1 MFKLRDGTV
10 GLRFTVLYAV
20 AFLVC
25 GAGLLVLAAAFS
37 GVEFSSTAPAPGQ
50 VPTGDLTEQH
60 IHALEAQITDLK
72 AGYTRQLLLGSLLA
86 LAVMAAVSLLIGR
99 AMARRV
105 LRPLRRI
112 TSATRDISAD
122 DLDRRLAV
130 TGPDDEVKDLA
141 DTIDGLLGRLEAS
154 FDAQR
159 RFVANASHELR
170 TPLTTMR
177 ALVDVAAA
185 KPDVPP
191 PTVAL
196 ADRLRPRLDDVDR
209 LLDSLLVLARAQHG
223 GLSDVEPV
231 DLAVLAA
238 EAVTD
243 RAAAISAKEL
253 SVTRELSRGA
263 GTRGDVAL
271 LARMV
276 ENLVDNAVVHNHEGG
291 WIRVATAIEGAA
303 DGDSAADGAADV
315 DGDGDKVRLVVET
328 GGPVLDQRDV
338 DELASPFRRLGGDRT
353 GSDAGTGLGL
363 SIVASIAAAHGGRL
377 TLTARPQG
385 GLRAEVALPFVP
397 ATARAGV
404 GA

>member
-1 MFKLRDGTV
+1 MFKLRDRTV
-10 GLRFTVLYAV
+10 GLRFTVLYAA

-25 GAGLLVLAAAFS
+25 GAGLLVLAGAFS
-37 GVEFSSTAPAPGQ
+37 GIELSSTAPAPGQ

-60 IHALEAQITDLK
+60 IHALEAQITDLR

-105 LRPLRRI
+105 LRPLRTI
-112 TSATRDISAD
+112 TSATREISAD

-130 TGPDDEVKDLA
+130 TGPEDEVKDLA

-170 TPLTTMR
+170 TPLTTVR

-209 LLDSLLVLARAQHG
+209 LLDGLLVLARAQHG
-223 GLSDVEPV
+223 ALGDAEPV

-238 EAVTD
+238 RAVAD
-243 RAAAISAKEL
+243 RAAEIAAKGL
-253 SVTRELSRGA
+253 SVDREVPRGA

-276 ENLVDNAVVHNHEGG
+276 GNLVDNAVVHNHEGG
-291 WIRVATAIEGAA
+291 WICVAIAADADDAGEGA
-303 DGDSAADGAADV
+303 GG
-315 DGDGDKVRLVVET
+315 GDKVRRVVET

-353 GSDAGTGLGL
+353 GSGTGLGL
-363 SIVASIAAAHGGRL
+363 SIVASIAAAHGGHL
-377 TLTARPQG
+377 VLVARPQG
-385 GLRAEVALPFVP
+385 GLRAEIVLPFVP
-397 ATARAGV
+397 AAAEV

>member
-1 MFKLRDGTV
+1 MFKLRDRTV
-10 GLRFTVLYAV
+10 GLRFTVLYAA

-25 GAGLLVLAAAFS
+25 GAGLLVLAGAFS
-37 GVEFSSTAPAPGQ
+37 GVELSSTAPAPGQ
-50 VPTGDLTEQH
+50 VPIGDLTEQQ

-105 LRPLRRI
+105 LRPLRTI
-112 TSATRDISAD
+112 TSATREISAD

-130 TGPDDEVKDLA
+130 TGPEDEVKDLA

-209 LLDSLLVLARAQHG
+209 LLDGLLVLARAQHG
-223 GLSDVEPV
+223 ALGDAEPV

-238 EAVTD
+238 RAVTD
-243 RAAAISAKEL
+243 RAAEVAAKRL
-253 SVTRELSRGA
+253 SVDRELPLGA

-271 LARMV
+271 LTRMV
-276 ENLVDNAVVHNHEGG
+276 ENLVDNAVVHNDEGG
-291 WIRVATAIEGAA
+291 WISVATAIDGDGAA
-303 DGDSAADGAADV
+303 DGDR
-315 DGDGDKVRLVVET
+315 GDKVRLVVET

-353 GSDAGTGLGL
+353 GSEAGTGLGL

-377 TLTARPQG
+377 ALAARPQG
-385 GLRAEVALPFVP
+385 GLRAEIVLPF
-397 ATARAGV
+397 AHAAAEV

>member
-10 GLRFTVLYAV
+10 GLRFTLLYAA
-20 AFLVC
+20 AFLAC
-25 GAGLLVLAAAFS
+25 GAGLLALAGAFS
-37 GVEFSSTAPAPGQ
+37 GVEFSSVAPAPGQ
-50 VPTGDLTEQH
+50 VPTGDPAEQR

-72 AGYTRQLLLGSLLA
+72 ADYARQLLLGSLLA

-105 LRPLRRI
+105 LRPLRTI
-112 TSATRDISAD
+112 TSTTREISAD

-185 KPDVPP
+185 KPDAPS

-209 LLDSLLVLARAQHG
+209 LLDGLLVLARAQHG
-223 GLSDVEPV
+223 ALDDVEPV
-231 DLAVLAA
+231 DLAVLADQ
-238 EAVTD
+238 AVTD
-243 RAAAISAKEL
+243 RAAAIAAKEL
-253 SVTRELSRGA
+253 SATRELSRGT
-263 GTRGDVAL
+263 GVRGDVAL

-276 ENLVDNAVVHNHEGG
+276 DNLLDNAVVHNDAGG
-291 WIRVATAIEGAA
+291 WIRVVTTADAEGE
-303 DGDSAADGAADV
+303 GDV
-315 DGDGDKVRLVVET
+315 DGNGDGDEVRLVVET

-338 DELASPFRRLGGDRT
+338 DELALPFRRLGGDRT

-385 GLRAEVALPFVP
+385 GLRAEIALPFVR
-397 ATARAGV
+397 ATAEVGV
-404 GA
+404 

>member
-1 MFKLRDGTV
+1 MFKLRDRTV
-10 GLRFTVLYAV
+10 GLRFTVLYAA

-25 GAGLLVLAAAFS
+25 GAVLLVLAGAFS
-37 GVEFSSTAPAPGQ
+37 GVELSSTAPAPGQ

-60 IHALEAQITDLK
+60 LQALEAQITDLR

-86 LAVMAAVSLLIGR
+86 LAVMAAVSLLLGR

-105 LRPLRRI
+105 LRPLRAI
-112 TSATRDISAD
+112 TAATRDISAD

-130 TGPDDEVKDLA
+130 TGPEDEVKDLA

-196 ADRLRPRLDDVDR
+196 ADRLRPRLDDVDQ
-209 LLDSLLVLARAQHG
+209 LLDGLLVLARAQHG
-223 GLSDVEPV
+223 ALGDAEPI
-231 DLAVLAA
+231 DLAELAA
-238 EAVTD
+238 RAVTD
-243 RAAAISAKEL
+243 RAAAIGAKGLTVERDL
-253 SVTRELSRGA
+253 ARGA

-271 LARMV
+271 LTRMV
-276 ENLVDNAVVHNHEGG
+276 ENLVDNAVVHNREGG
-291 WIRVATAIEGAA
+291 WIRVATAA
-303 DGDSAADGAADV
+303 DGVDGAG
-315 DGDGDKVRLVVET
+315 DGGGDKVRLVVET

-338 DELASPFRRLGGDRT
+338 DDLAAPFVRLGGDRT
-353 GSDAGTGLGL
+353 GSDVGTGLGL

-377 TLTARPQG
+377 ALAARPQG
-385 GLRAEVALPFVP
+385 GLRAEIVLPFVP
-397 ATARAGV
+397 AAAVV

>member
-1 MFKLRDGTV
+1 MFKLRDRTV
-10 GLRFTVLYAV
+10 GLRFTVLYAA

-25 GAGLLVLAAAFS
+25 GVGLLVLAGAFS
-37 GVEFSSTAPAPGQ
+37 GVELSSTAPAPGQ
-50 VPTGDLTEQH
+50 VPTGDLTEQR
-60 IHALEAQITDLK
+60 IHALESQITDLR

-105 LRPLRRI
+105 LRPLRTI
-112 TSATRDISAD
+112 TSATREISAD

-185 KPDVPP
+185 KPDVSP

-209 LLDSLLVLARAQHG
+209 LLDGLLVLARAQHG
-223 GLSDVEPV
+223 ALGDAEPI
-231 DLAVLAA
+231 DLAVLADRA
-238 EAVTD
+238 LTD
-243 RAAAISAKEL
+243 RAAAIAAKGL
-253 SVTRELSRGA
+253 SVDQELPLGT

-291 WIRVATAIEGAA
+291 WIRVATGV
-303 DGDSAADGAADV
+303 GTV
-315 DGDGDKVRLVVET
+315 DGGGVGGGGEVRFVVET

-338 DELASPFRRLGGDRT
+338 DELALPFRRLGGDRT

-363 SIVASIAAAHGGRL
+363 SIVASIAAAHGGHL
-377 TLTARPQG
+377 ALAARPEG
-385 GLRAEVALPFVP
+385 GLRAEIVLPSVP
-397 ATARAGV
+397 AAAEVRA
-404 GA
+404 

>member
-10 GLRFTVLYAV
+10 GLRFTVLYAA
-20 AFLVC
+20 AFLAC
-25 GAGLLVLAAAFS
+25 GAGLLALAGAFS
-37 GVEFSSTAPAPGQ
+37 GVEFSSVAPAPGQ
-50 VPTGDLTEQH
+50 VPTGDPAVQR

-72 AGYTRQLLLGSLLA
+72 AGYARQLLLGSLLA

-105 LRPLRRI
+105 LRPLRTI
-112 TSATRDISAD
+112 TAATREISAD

-130 TGPDDEVKDLA
+130 TGPDDEVKNLA

-185 KPDVPP
+185 KPDVALS
-191 PTVAL
+191 TVAL
-196 ADRLRPRLDDVDR
+196 ADRLRPGLDDVDR
-209 LLDSLLVLARAQHG
+209 LLDGLLVLARAQHG
-223 GLSDVEPV
+223 VLGEVSPVYLADV
-231 DLAVLAA
+231 AA
-238 EAVTD
+238 QAVTD
-243 RAAAISAKEL
+243 RATSIAAKGL
-253 SVTRELSRGA
+253 SVTQELSRGT
-263 GTRGDVAL
+263 GMRGDVAL

-276 ENLVDNAVVHNHEGG
+276 ENLLDNAVIHNHEGG
-291 WIRVATAIEGAA
+291 WIRVATA
-303 DGDSAADGAADV
+303 
-315 DGDGDKVRLVVET
+315 DGDKVRLVVET
-328 GGPVLDQRDV
+328 GGPVLDQREV
-338 DELASPFRRLGGDRT
+338 DELARPFRRLGVDRT
-353 GSDAGTGLGL
+353 GSDVGTGLGL

-377 TLTARPQG
+377 ALTARPQG
-385 GLRAEVALPFVP
+385 GLRSEVALPSVP
-397 ATARAGV
+397 TAAEV